1 MDTFKSSKVNTHNK
15 PFTITK
21 IYLQYHQF
29 LFCHIVWKCACTYV
43 LYLVVLNHCLPTMNI
58 SPCWD
63 NVLNEGRSAE
73 TSHLYVPPVLNVI
86 FLRVTRFKSDAFG
99 IVYEVQ
105 ENNVCINMYI
115 QRDEIPQHPTSNL
128 MFKVTMGTKYIV
140 ISGTMRTYK
149 RNGIPCKHKS
159 GRFTQQ
165 SIPKLFFVSV

>member
-15 PFTITK
+15 PITITK

-43 LYLVVLNHCLPTMNI
+43 LYLVVLNHCLPTMNM

-115 QRDEIPQHPTSNL
+115 YPTRRNTPTSNKQ
-128 MFKVTMGTKYIV
+128 FNVQGNDGDEIYCYFGYNVHI
-140 ISGTMRTYK
+140 
-149 RNGIPCKHKS
+149 
-159 GRFTQQ
+159 
-165 SIPKLFFVSV
+165 